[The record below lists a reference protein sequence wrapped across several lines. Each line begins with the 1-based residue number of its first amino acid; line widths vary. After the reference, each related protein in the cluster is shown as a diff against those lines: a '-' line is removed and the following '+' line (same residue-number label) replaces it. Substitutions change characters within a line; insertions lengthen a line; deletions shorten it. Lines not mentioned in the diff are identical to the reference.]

1 MELTVGALYSPAFGK
16 QHKTLSALRC
26 FDDTGESIGMY
37 PSPNRETPPQKIFH
51 RPRCGRVAAGDVLV
65 HLFEQLLCSFVLRQV
80 SRIGPRLSLYSNP
93 N

>member
-37 PSPNRETPPQKIFH
+37 PSPNRETPPQKILACCDPDADESQQAMSWFTCLSNCFALG
-51 RPRCGRVAAGDVLV
+51 PSGKLVELGRD
-65 HLFEQLLCSFVLRQV
+65 
-80 SRIGPRLSLYSNP
+80 
-93 N
+93 